1 MVGYSLKNTVTDNG
15 SVSRGVCT
23 TDAEGRLLD
32 IVEHTRIEKREGGI
46 ASTEDDG
53 KTWEPLEPDTVVSM
67 NLWGFSGSILEE
79 LYSRFPLFLRENL
92 AKNPLKCEY
101 QLPTVVDRLLK
112 ESKATV
118 EVLHTP
124 DQWYGVTY
132 KEDKPTVKAA
142 IRTLKAQGD
151 YPEQF

>member
-1 MVGYSLKNTVTDNG
+1 M
-15 SVSRGVCT
+15 
-23 TDAEGRLLD
+23 
-32 IVEHTRIEKREGGI
+32 
-46 ASTEDDG
+46 
-53 KTWEPLEPDTVVSM
+53 SM